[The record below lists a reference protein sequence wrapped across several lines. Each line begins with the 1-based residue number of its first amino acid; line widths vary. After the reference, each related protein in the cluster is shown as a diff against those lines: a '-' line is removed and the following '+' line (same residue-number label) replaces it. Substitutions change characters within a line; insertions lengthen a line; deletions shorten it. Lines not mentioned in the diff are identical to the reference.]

1 VATELGRSLTLV
13 ASPVTARPVADPRPW
28 RVAGAMVVRIL
39 VMVVGGMAPAI
50 ALSWFLAAFLPGLGP
65 QGRFTAGYLL
75 MLPLWLTAI
84 CLGFLIRT
92 GRAALAFLVITAAAA
107 GMVYLFR

>member
-1 VATELGRSLTLV
+1 VATELGPSLTLV
-13 ASPVTARPVADPRPW
+13 APPMPARPLAGPRAW
-28 RVAGAMVVRIL
+28 RQAGALVIRIL
-39 VMVVGGMAPAI
+39 VMVVGGMVAAI

-75 MLPLWLTAI
+75 MVPLWLTAI
-84 CLGFLIRT
+84 CLGFLVRT
-92 GRAALAFLVITAAAA
+92 GRAAVAFLSITALAA